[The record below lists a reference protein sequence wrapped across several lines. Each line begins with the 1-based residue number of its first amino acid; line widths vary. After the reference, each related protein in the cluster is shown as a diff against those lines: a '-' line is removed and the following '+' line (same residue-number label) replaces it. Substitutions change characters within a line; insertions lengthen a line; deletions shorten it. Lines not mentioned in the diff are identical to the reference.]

1 MIIVNLQFSNINSG
15 FCKKKNDFKKL
26 FTLVI
31 FFRFYLL
38 EPVIVGQTT
47 SKQLEQLLTS
57 FNVNIPEDHL
67 NESLVTKQV
76 IEKWIF
82 DIKSLSKEVCFMR
95 EVPKAENLCTLDVCA
110 VEVDVV
116 CAQDDQDE
124 LTVNNKVWLL
134 TLCIFY
140 NPD

>member
-1 MIIVNLQFSNINSG
+1 M
-15 FCKKKNDFKKL
+15 
-26 FTLVI
+26 
-31 FFRFYLL
+31 
-38 EPVIVGQTT
+38 GQTT

-67 NESLVTKQV
+67 NESFVTKQV

-82 DIKSLSKEVCFMR
+82 DINSLSKEVCFMR

>member
-1 MIIVNLQFSNINSG
+1 MFYRIIIVNLQFSNINSG
-15 FCKKKNDFKKL
+15 FRKKKKNDFKKL

-38 EPVIVGQTT
+38 EPVIVGHTT

-124 LTVNNKVWLL
+124 LTVNNKV
-134 TLCIFY
+134 
-140 NPD
+140 